1 MLHDLNHPA
10 MISCGKSLG
19 FSPRL
24 SRLPGDEWRGAGL
37 SAGRGRQLRGAGE
50 DQGAAH
56 GDPAGF
62 LTWCTSHSL
71 IHLDGLW
78 EKNTLMIMV

>member
-1 MLHDLNHPA
+1 M
-10 MISCGKSLG
+10 G

-56 GDPAGF
+56 GDPAGGF
-62 LTWCTSHSL
+62 PDMVY
-71 IHLDGLW
+71 IPELDSSGW
-78 EKNTLMIMV
+78 FMGKKTLMIMV